1 MEDILDVSTEN
12 LAQLKEEAQMIDND
26 TLIRYIRIF
35 SELTNQL
42 RYSAQKRV
50 LLEVTLI
57 KLCCPAMETSQDAL
71 LDRIRAVEKQLKE
84 GLPQYPV
91 RDRDAREEQSTERQ
105 TKQPEPKLPEALSED
120 VKAVAKNFRTMVND
134 LSPMLRSCLKKARLS
149 AGEGSRLQIVC
160 QDEMGAGV
168 VGTEEHKA
176 EIEKVIEEKI
186 GKKVEIEVR
195 QMEAGR
201 RFEDQFVD
209 IENLEG
215 LINMEITVED

>member
-1 MEDILDVSTEN
+1 M
-12 LAQLKEEAQMIDND
+12 
-26 TLIRYIRIF
+26 
-35 SELTNQL
+35 
-42 RYSAQKRV
+42 
-50 LLEVTLI
+50 
-57 KLCCPAMETSQDAL
+57 
-71 LDRIRAVEKQLKE
+71 
-84 GLPQYPV
+84 
-91 RDRDAREEQSTERQ
+91 
-105 TKQPEPKLPEALSED
+105 
-120 VKAVAKNFRTMVND
+120 KAVAKNFRTMVND